1 MESISM
7 SDIDKLRDA
16 VFEIY
21 RVSAGKVPYHG
32 WHHVNFVAEKAALFL
47 TELGADETLTVAAAY
62 VHDFNYLFPK
72 NSAGPASRDLRR
84 EVLGGAGFS
93 QNIIS
98 RVEQIILEARMS
110 RRHAHISAEAKALS
124 DGDTAY
130 KALPIAPLMTV
141 DYLFETGATLAALA
155 QKIVREQT
163 PLADQGIYFYST
175 LAREAYG
182 PWAEANLQMWTR
194 VLHSLDDADIDT
206 ISAQRWT

>member
-1 MESISM
+1 MGET
-7 SDIDKLRDA
+7 DTLRDA
-16 VFEIY
+16 VYEIY
-21 RVSAGKVPYHG
+21 RVNAGKVPYHG
-32 WHHVNFVAEKAALFL
+32 WHHVEFVAEKAALYT
-47 TELGADETLTVAAAY
+47 TELKADETLTLAAAY

-72 NSAGPASRDLRR
+72 ESASSASRDLRR
-84 EVLGGAGFS
+84 EVLGGVGFG
-93 QNIIS
+93 QDIAS

-130 KALPIAPLMTV
+130 KSLPITPLMTV
-141 DYLFETGATLAALA
+141 DYLFETGATLASLA

-194 VLHSLDDADIDT
+194 VLHSLDNADIDA
-206 ISAQRWT
+206 ISAQRWA